1 LKNLLKNIF
10 KEKITIYRTCREMPL
25 VNFRDYL
32 ETKDLKYFT
41 KEHKEHSKLN
51 EVVSEFWNEYL
62 KLTDNREVLNR
73 FSTMLKI
80 EKLVA
85 KYSVCN
91 LVLRCLFE
99 FNSKYQPVDTFNDLI
114 AILEK
119 NNYRID
125 RKKEVYTQLR
135 NINQRLQGISTQI
148 ELLKA
153 TIKDNDIEEA
163 KSIESQLISVSR
175 GLDLHYM
182 LDITKLTVLEWIE
195 YQKQL
200 REYITLKNKNNGK

>member
-1 LKNLLKNIF
+1 
-10 KEKITIYRTCREMPL
+10 MPL

-32 ETKDLKYFT
+32 STQDLKYFT
-41 KEHKEHSKLN
+41 KEHKEHSELN

-80 EKLVA
+80 EKLIS
-85 KYSVCN
+85 KYSVCS
-91 LVLRCLFE
+91 LVLKCLFE
-99 FNSKYQPVDTFNDLI
+99 FNSNYQSMDTFNELI
-114 AILEK
+114 EILEK

-125 RKKEVYTQLR
+125 RKKEVYEQLEKVK
-135 NINQRLQGISTQI
+135 QRLQGIATQI
-148 ELLKA
+148 ELLRS
-153 TIKDNDIEEA
+153 TIKDNDETEA

-182 LDITKLTVLEWIE
+182 LDITKLSVLEWIE